1 MHGSP
6 ALHSLESDHVAVTI
20 ASRARAQRRDGLRP
34 ELEAL
39 LKSHTRLATG
49 LATTIEPI
57 ENESCSHAQDAVADV
72 SVSELE
78 ADGSKANVSCFRGSG
93 Q

>member
-1 MHGSP
+1 MLPLLSLH
-6 ALHSLESDHVAVTI
+6 ALEPNATI
-20 ASRARAQRRDGLRP
+20 NC
-34 ELEAL
+34 AL
-39 LKSHTRLATG
+39 NWKPCKSHTRLATG
-49 LATTIEPI
+49 PATTIEPI